1 MNWEAV
7 GALAEAIGVI
17 AIFVSLVYVAMQIRQ
32 NTQQIAR
39 SIELDRLAAFER
51 NVESGNQFRELLILH
66 PELLQLLFAGY
77 ESYENLEA
85 SDQARFSL
93 LLRNLFSSVQ
103 GSYIRQLSMGHD
115 PTGFEGIAGILDK
128 YLLHRGVRE
137 WLAVNESDWRP
148 AFSEFV
154 ELRLNVVR
162 QRIENSTD
170 TEGVDSEIG
179 EPK

>member
-17 AIFVSLVYVAMQIRQ
+17 AILVSLAYVAVQIRQ
-32 NTQQIAR
+32 NTQQISR
-39 SIELDRLAAFER
+39 GIESDRLAAFER
-51 NVESGNQFRELLILH
+51 NVESGNQFRELLILN

-85 SDQARFSL
+85 SDQVRFSL
-93 LLRNLFSSVQ
+93 LLRNLFSSMQ
-103 GSYIRQLSMGHD
+103 GSYIRQLSMEHD

-154 ELRLNVVR
+154 ELRLEVVR
-162 QRIENSTD
+162 QRIKNNTD

-179 EPK
+179 ESK